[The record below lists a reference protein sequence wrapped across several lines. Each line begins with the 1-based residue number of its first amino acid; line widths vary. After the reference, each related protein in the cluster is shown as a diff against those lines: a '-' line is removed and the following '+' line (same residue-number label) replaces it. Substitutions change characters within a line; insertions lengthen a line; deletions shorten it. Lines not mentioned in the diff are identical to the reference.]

1 MDKITDYVEGKGL
14 EKVVKVRLGLG
25 LYVVLHYM
33 NHDSD
38 GICHDGGHFLHFGR
52 AKSWSQRRPHFFPA
66 GTWNSNKNR

>member
-25 LYVVLHYM
+25 LGVVLHYM

-52 AKSWSQRRPHFFPA
+52 AKSWSQRWTDFFPT
-66 GTWNSNKNR
+66 GT